1 MEHANLQSLSL
12 PELAERLEDM
22 DHRRTPVGWT
32 PEDAAI
38 RASIER
44 CIVEQVSTRGA
55 GAPITCDYDIRLRSK
70 EVAIEAMVQEVR
82 PGGLVIAATGA
93 WIPGTHVEMQIRH
106 DASDEH
112 GLRARGIIA
121 SADKDKGIVVV
132 SVAEQPSDAHER
144 RLHRFLL
151 ELIRHRVH
159 N

>member
-1 MEHANLQSLSL
+1 MEHQQLQSMSL
-12 PELAERLEDM
+12 PELAERLEDL

-44 CIVEQVSTRGA
+44 CIVELVSTHGSGA
-55 GAPITCDYDIRLRSK
+55 AIACDYDIRLRSK
-70 EVAIEAMVQEVR
+70 EVNASAVVREVK
-82 PGGLVIAATGA
+82 PGGLVIAAEGT
-93 WIPGTHVEMQIRH
+93 WIPGTHVEMQIRQ

-112 GLRARGIIA
+112 GLRARGIVS
-121 SADKDKGIVVV
+121 SADKGKGVVIV
-132 SVAEQPSDAHER
+132 SVSEQPSEAHER

-151 ELIRHRVH
+151 ELVRHRVH

>member
-1 MEHANLQSLSL
+1 MQHDLQSLSL
-12 PELAERLEDM
+12 PELAEKLEDL

-32 PEDAAI
+32 PEDAAV

-44 CIVEQVSTRGA
+44 TIVEMVSAEGA
-55 GAPITCDYDIRLRSK
+55 GPSIPCEYDIRFRNK
-70 EVAIEAMVQEVR
+70 ETTVDATVRQIR
-82 PGGLVIAATGA
+82 PGGVVIAVEGT
-93 WIPGTHVEMQIRH
+93 WVKGTHVEMQIRQ

-121 SADKDKGIVVV
+121 SVDKGIVIV
-132 SVAEQPSDAHER
+132 SVAEQPSEPHER

-151 ELIRHRVH
+151 ELVRHRIH